1 MPQKTLVLKVPLARA
16 RELERKLASGAFEF
30 RPTPHALF
38 SAKGEGVVATQYHS
52 GKLVIQGEYPEQFAA
67 LYVGGVQPSSSP
79 PTRAPQT
86 RDETLIG
93 SDETGKGDY
102 FGPLVVVA
110 VRLEPELSGKLAGGE
125 VRDSKTLTD
134 EHALRLGAA
143 LRAKLPH
150 SIQRLD
156 PRDYNVEHARIKN
169 LNPLLAG
176 LHARAIR
183 ELATPG
189 VRVVV
194 DQFAKEAVMEKA
206 LAGADI
212 RLEQRHRG
220 EEVLAV
226 AAASVIAREQFLTAL
241 KELSDEWAVDLAKG
255 AGDPVDRA
263 ARRFVALHGFEK
275 LGNVAKL
282 HFKNTQKIPG
292 ARAS

>member
-1 MPQKTLVLKVPLARA
+1 VLQVPAERAGEIERRLAARA
-16 RELERKLASGAFEF
+16 FSF
-30 RPTPHALF
+30 RATPHALF
-38 SAKGEGVVATQYHS
+38 SAHGEGVVATHYRS
-52 GKLVIQGEYPEQFAA
+52 GKLVIQGENPEAFAE
-67 LYVGGVQPSSSP
+67 LYVGGAVAAPLER
-79 PTRAPQT
+79 RAPEG
-86 RDETLIG
+86 RAETVIG

-102 FGPLVVVA
+102 LGPLVVVA
-110 VRLEPELSGKLAGGE
+110 VRLEPEISKALQGGE

-156 PRDYNVEHARIKN
+156 PSEYNATHARIKN

-194 DQFAKEAVMEKA
+194 DQFANESVLEKA
-206 LAGADI
+206 LDGADI

-241 KELSDEWAVDLAKG
+241 RELSDKWAIDLAKG
-255 AGDPVDRA
+255 AGDPADRA
-263 ARRFVALHGFEK
+263 ARRFVALHGLDK
-275 LGNVAKL
+275 LGQVAKL
-282 HFKNTQKIPG
+282 HFKNTQKI
-292 ARAS
+292 ARAGP